1 MADTS
6 HRMGAEAIITNKD
19 SLPDE
24 QDPSTTDL
32 SSHVSTDSINTI
44 ANFQPKQEG
53 EVKQHNFILMFYNLK
68 KME

>member
-19 SLPDE
+19 
-24 QDPSTTDL
+24 
-32 SSHVSTDSINTI
+32 SHVSTDSINTI

-53 EVKQHNFILMFYNLK
+53 EVKQHNFILMFYYLK